1 MRIAIVAGET
11 SGDLLGAGLIKE
23 LRAHF
28 PDAVFDGIGGPHMLA
43 EGFES
48 HYPIEELS
56 VMGLVE
62 VLRHLPRLLR
72 IRAGLRERYLR
83 EKPDVFI
90 GIDSPDFNLGLAK
103 RLRAGNVRTVQYV
116 SPTVWAW
123 RQGRVK
129 GIRRAVDMVLTL
141 FPFES
146 AFYERH
152 GVASAYVGHPA
163 ADRLPLEVDVA
174 AYRAR
179 LGLSPTAPVVA
190 LLPGSRGGEV
200 NQLGPLFAE
209 ALKLIRAEQPDCVF
223 VAPMVNAQRRE
234 QFAEMLTDAGVREQ
248 VLLVEGDSEVAM
260 GAADCVLLASGTATL
275 EAMLLKRPM
284 VVAYRVAPITARLVQ
299 MLGLVKTQHIALPNL
314 LSQEPLVPELI
325 QTDATPERLAAA
337 VLAQLDDMVSR
348 EQVQTCFTELHRQLR
363 CNASARAAEAVA
375 QCLVPR
381 Q

>member
-11 SGDLLGAGLIKE
+11 SGDLLGASLIRE
-23 LRAHF
+23 LKARF
-28 PDAVFDGIGGPHMLA
+28 PDAVFEGIGGPRMLA

-48 HYPIEELS
+48 RYPMEELS

-62 VLRHLPRLLR
+62 VLRHLPKLLR
-72 IRAGLRERYLR
+72 IRASLRKRYLEDR
-83 EKPDVFI
+83 PDLFI
-90 GIDSPDFNLGLAK
+90 GIDSPDFNLGLA
-103 RLRAGNVRTVQYV
+103 RQLRAGGVRTVQYV

-129 GIRRAVDMVLTL
+129 GIRRAVDLVLTL

-146 AFYERH
+146 AFFERQ

-163 ADRLPLEVDVA
+163 ADRLPLEVDVG

-179 LGLSPTAPVVA
+179 LGLDPERPVVA

-200 NQLGPLFAE
+200 GQLGPLFAE
-209 ALKLIRAEQPDCVF
+209 AIGIIRAGRPDCTF

-234 QFAEMLTDAGVREQ
+234 QFEQMLLAAGVREQ
-248 VLLVEGDSEVAM
+248 VLLLDGESEAAM

-284 VVAYRVAPITARLVQ
+284 VVAYRVAPMTARLVQ
-299 MLGLVKTQHIALPNL
+299 WLGLIKTRHFALPNL
-314 LSQEPLVPELI
+314 LSEEPMVPELI
-325 QTDATPERLAAA
+325 QDDATPERLAAA
-337 VLAQLDDMVSR
+337 VLEQLNDTAAR
-348 EQVQTCFTELHRQLR
+348 ARVQACFTELHRQLR
-363 CNASARAAEAVA
+363 CNASARAAEAVSR
-375 QCLVPR
+375 CLS
-381 Q
+381 